1 MFRSKQDVDRHVRNI
16 LDRIKDDKEKT
27 SRGYQI
33 ARLYYEIGDY
43 ETSKRYLTNFL
54 NLREN
59 VPQAHKLL
67 GQIYEATNQK
77 EKAIQSFRRSIELD
91 SNQQDLVAKVGNLF
105 INPRVNKVER
115 GKDKDVDNNIK
126 SIRQLIAEKKTQ
138 QAYHIIR
145 EVESEQL
152 YPSSSKWYEYIVDA
166 LHNIRKAIENDEIE
180 LMIYHLMSLLRLS
193 YLQLS
198 AHEDDKFNQTI
209 YLLNEVLWM
218 AENIPEKRPEW
229 KILLEEIQAQFFYF
243 AGIFLLKRA
252 FSKIIPWKEIVPLVS
267 MCYLTSCSYTCIK
280 QMVNW
285 SNLIK
290 KDNKIFTN
298 LFDFSNYRLTQAG
311 HMLQVIDKSTATKP
325 VLHYMHQLTA
335 TPWRKL
341 LFECLFPSRRSAVDR
356 ESFILSSKNISH
368 RSLVI
373 PNSSDIFRNDEVACH
388 VYPDRLAEIVWIV
401 LQKFP
406 NGDIQSDY
414 RLNLFPKL
422 KYSVPDLNIVSVE
435 SLCQLDIECFLY
447 ATVRCSSIKLHDDK
461 SNNKPFLCPPS
472 IDDSLCT
479 MEQVEWWKFAFCF
492 CVNSNITDF
501 GKMRR
506 TLQRGLEI
514 VRAADNHGMSIHM
527 LVHLAQCMEVKV
539 KDIERTDYTS
549 SQISAIRDRAYHF
562 WYNALLLVEQIE
574 SCGSL
579 TVASYKHLFNDDYN
593 KTLDSNVLLK
603 LKEEIKLA
611 VAKRLKEDGMY
622 EMALDY
628 FKSVPSPWAS
638 YYSSQIYRQLGEK
651 ESGSVEQRKSYLEN
665 SLNALHLTLDRL
677 QGDKNH
683 ELNQYLFPFMNEVEL
698 LIKQTDTDTDLEEDT
713 NNSRYHTPQ
722 GKVDNNPNH
731 QVYHNTST
739 PSNPV
744 SSSSRRLDMSTQVQ
758 VPNPNEHHLQP
769 SPERLDSQIRQLS
782 HSQESLL
789 NVVLKRN
796 EDLVKTNLELVA
808 GLKECMETIRELKF
822 EMYHRSA
829 ILGGLSSAATPRS
842 FSTIAS
848 PYPAEVLANEMM
860 SPGYFLDQSKPGAHL
875 ITTPQH
881 ITREIPIN
889 PNQYYEE
896 NFVPPMDHNSIHM
909 SHRRLP
915 PNVGFNESHISHP
928 GPHDESSVLSKLP
941 GPGFFSPVS
950 IINSASHY
958 DASKK
963 LPLSANNLQSPVPKS
978 NVPDS
983 LASINILFCGKVSYC
998 NQENVILKMIS
1009 IGNLT
1014 QIVIESVSHQSTT
1027 ESYNVKDIYLQS
1039 SMSPKVVTC
1048 FYRSAGQQDKI
1059 LNWNFD
1065 SSEKAN
1071 EFKQSLTTA
1080 ISHIRAVGV
1089 SSNTTSDMPSTTQTV
1104 SQSTGFSWNTFSPSA
1119 SKDQEKKTV
1128 SQSPHVNQSPTVNQ
1142 TGEISKTV
1150 EANNSLE
1157 DFEPNVHF
1165 KPVIDLPDLV
1175 ALTTGEESEIK
1186 IYSDRAKLYRYD
1198 SQSSQWKERGV
1209 GVFKILK
1216 SQDTNKFRFLMR
1228 RDQVL
1233 KICAN
1238 HLLTKEMKL
1247 SPMTNSDKAW
1257 CWVAEDFADEEMKPE
1272 QFALR
1277 LKNKEMA
1284 YKFKE
1289 EFEKCQKEL
1298 ETNEV
1303 SVKSKDIEQP
1313 TKPSNKTEVV
1323 PLSDV
1328 FKAKADTWECSGCL
1342 CRNESK
1348 VKICPACT
1356 TPKPGEKS
1364 ASAQK
1369 VDIDSSKF
1377 SFGSG
1382 GGFSVQTQPTKES
1395 SFFSTTTKNTAG
1407 GFSFQQK
1414 IDTKVPAGEFS
1425 FQPKSDLKEAVGGFS
1440 FQQTTG
1446 SKAPAGG
1453 FSFQQ
1458 DSDSNAT
1465 TGGFSFQPKPNTT
1478 KKDVSVDN
1486 KKVEV
1491 PSSNQTK
1498 SVPLSDVFKAK
1509 TDTWEC
1515 SGCLC
1520 RNENTVKICPAC
1532 TTPKPGEKAAPAP
1545 KVDLASSK
1553 FSFGSG
1559 GGFSVDC
1566 KKVEAPSSNQT
1577 KSVPLSDVFKAKTD
1591 TWECSGCLCR
1601 NENTV
1606 KICPACT
1613 TPKPGEESAPVPKV
1627 DLDSSKFSFGSGG
1640 GFSVQTQPTKESPFI
1655 PTDTKNTLKPASV
1668 PGIANVAKPFTF
1680 GSAGGFSFTQKTDS
1694 KEPSGGFSFQPA
1706 TDSKVTAG
1714 GFSFQATTGSKET
1727 VSGTSQAF
1735 ENIFSP
1741 VSSTDGEKMQAL
1753 GSKTQPVPLSEV
1765 FKPKTDRW
1773 ECNGCLCQNE
1783 NTVKICPACSTPK
1796 PGEKPTPSVSASKFQ
1811 LDSSKFSFGSGGG
1824 FAVQT
1829 QPTKDS
1835 PFLQTESKDA
1845 AKSQTIKNV
1854 FGTETCDAA
1863 QKFRDEFKDLGTD
1876 KKKEAVKGFEKSPT
1890 SVSKPQPVFGST
1902 DQFVFGSTNKFGAKP
1917 ETPAQE
1923 ACPTESKE
1931 VPKTSIFQNPFGSS
1945 GFTFS
1950 LKPTELKEPSVA
1962 ASPAKNISKAA
1973 ADSTEAV
1980 TNEDMYINKEG
1991 DDSHIVFE
1999 PIIPLPEK
2007 VEVKTMEEDEDV
2019 LFNNRAKLY
2028 RFVDGEWK
2036 EKGLGVMKILEHK
2049 QTGSRRIV
2057 MRRDQVHKVCCNHR
2071 ITPDLVIK
2079 PMIKSEGKAL
2089 VWFAVDFSDEEEK
2102 VEQLSARFKTAEIA
2116 ANFQALFEESKEK
2129 ATANA
2134 SITKGSPSKDV
2145 TKAAADS
2152 TVTATNEDMY
2162 INKEGDDSHIV
2173 FEPIIPLPEKVEVKT
2188 MEEDE
2193 DELFNNRAKLYR
2205 FVDGEWK
2212 EKGLGV
2218 MKILEHTQTGSRRI
2232 VMRRDQ
2238 IHKVCCNH
2246 RITPDLVIKP
2256 MIKSE
2261 GKALVWFAVD
2271 FSDEEEK
2278 VEQLSARFKTAE
2290 IAANFQALFEESKEK
2305 ASTNTSITKD
2315 DDEDKGV
2322 ENEEEDDNEDKEDD
2336 KEDEEDD
2343 KEDDDDDDDVIIE
2356 ETIYATEE
2364 EVEQARKYMLPDHFY
2379 LYKLKKPCPGCIGC
2393 DDGDRSVA
2401 QKASSSPIQ
2410 KPIFESTQPSFSSLA
2425 SGGEN
2430 IFSEDGKEKSSNV
2443 TGFSFSSEKIS
2454 AEPSFSSLASSGE
2467 NIFTQFNKD
2476 KPSFQSDAPS
2486 FSSLASGGENLFTS
2500 PFNKDQPA
2508 FASNAPTFSTLA
2520 SASESS
2526 FGQTSK
2532 GNKPFK
2538 WSGAG
2543 QKLFNTSGNQDDD
2556 DSVHHEAGDDIHF
2569 EPIIPLPDLVEVVT
2583 GEEDWQI
2590 IFTQRSKLYRYDK
2603 STSQWKERG
2612 TGDMK
2617 VMKHQDKDLY
2627 RLLFRRE
2634 QVFKVVCNHMISSAI
2649 NMKPME
2655 TSDKAWCWVAED
2667 FSEEEGKVENFAV
2680 KFKNIELA
2688 AKFKETF
2695 DGIIAT
2701 LQEKEA
2707 SREQDK
2713 SLDETVTTDD
2723 NDDDNDGDNDHE
2735 EHIDVLF
2742 DKRVTIFTK
2751 VDNNWTKQGTGNL
2764 KVALRED
2771 VNGNAIDLTTDD
2783 GNCVCNH
2790 IVCQEY
2796 YITLERA
2803 RKTCMWSAVD
2813 FSTGPPIMCEF
2824 KAQFSSPASA
2834 EEFFTVFRY
2843 SLKLAADS
2851 ELSKI
2856 STNVN
2861 GED

>member
-105 INPRVNKVER
+105 ISPRVNKVER

-126 SIRQLIAEKKTQ
+126 NIRQLIAEKKTQ

-152 YPSSSKWYEYIVDA
+152 YPSSIKWYEYIVDA
-166 LHNIRKAIENDEIE
+166 LHNIRKAIENDEVE
-180 LMIYHLMSLLRLS
+180 LMIYHLLSLLRLG

-218 AENIPEKRPEW
+218 AENIPEKRQEW

-285 SNLIK
+285 SHLIK

-298 LFDFSNYRLTQAG
+298 LFDLSNYRLTQAG

-373 PNSSDIFRNDEVACH
+373 PNTSDIFRNDEVSCH

-414 RLNLFPKL
+414 KLNLFPKL

-447 ATVRCSSIKLHDDK
+447 ATVRCSAIKLHEDK
-461 SNNKPFLCPPS
+461 SNTKPFLCPPS

-527 LVHLAQCMEVKV
+527 LVHLAHCMEVKV
-539 KDIERTDYTS
+539 KDTERTDYTI

-579 TVASYKHLFNDDYN
+579 TGASYKHLFNDDHN

-628 FKSVPSPWAS
+628 FKSIPSPWAS

-651 ESGSVEQRKSYLEN
+651 ESGSVDQRKSYLEN

-698 LIKQTDTDTDLEEDT
+698 LIKQTDTDIDLEEDT

-722 GKVDNNPNH
+722 GKVDNNPNNR
-731 QVYHNTST
+731 VYHNTST

-744 SSSSRRLDMSTQVQ
+744 SSSSRRLDMSTHVQ
-758 VPNPNEHHLQP
+758 VSNPNEHHLQP

-875 ITTPQH
+875 ITAPQH
-881 ITREIPIN
+881 IPREIPIN
-889 PNQYYEE
+889 HNYYEE
-896 NFVPPMDHNSIHM
+896 NFVPPIDHNSIHM
-909 SHRRLP
+909 PHRRLQ

-950 IINSASHY
+950 TINSTAHY

-963 LPLSANNLQSPVPKS
+963 LPLPANNLQSPVPKS
-978 NVPDS
+978 NIPDS

-1014 QIVIESVSHQSTT
+1014 QIVIESVSHQSTA
-1027 ESYNVKDIYLQS
+1027 ESYNVKDIFLQS

-1048 FYRSAGQQDKI
+1048 FYRSPGQQDKI

-1065 SSEKAN
+1065 SCEKAN

-1080 ISHIRAVGV
+1080 ISHVRTVGV

-1119 SKDQEKKTV
+1119 SKEQEKKTV
-1128 SQSPHVNQSPTVNQ
+1128 SNSPHAHQSPTVNQ
-1142 TGEISKTV
+1142 TSEISKTV

-1284 YKFKE
+1284 DKFKE

-1298 ETNEV
+1298 KTNEV
-1303 SVKSKDIEQP
+1303 VKSKDIEHP
-1313 TKPSNKTEVV
+1313 AKPGNKTEVV

-1328 FKAKADTWECSGCL
+1328 FKAKT
-1342 CRNESK
+1342 N
-1348 VKICPACT
+1348 
-1356 TPKPGEKS
+1356 
-1364 ASAQK
+1364 
-1369 VDIDSSKF
+1369 
-1377 SFGSG
+1377 
-1382 GGFSVQTQPTKES
+1382 
-1395 SFFSTTTKNTAG
+1395 
-1407 GFSFQQK
+1407 
-1414 IDTKVPAGEFS
+1414 
-1425 FQPKSDLKEAVGGFS
+1425 
-1440 FQQTTG
+1440 
-1446 SKAPAGG
+1446 
-1453 FSFQQ
+1453 
-1458 DSDSNAT
+1458 
-1465 TGGFSFQPKPNTT
+1465 
-1478 KKDVSVDN
+1478 
-1486 KKVEV
+1486 
-1491 PSSNQTK
+1491 
-1498 SVPLSDVFKAK
+1498 
-1509 TDTWEC
+1509 TWEC

-1520 RNENTVKICPAC
+1520 RNENTVKFCPAC
-1532 TTPKPGEKAAPAP
+1532 ATPKPGEKPA
-1545 KVDLASSK
+1545 
-1553 FSFGSG
+1553 
-1559 GGFSVDC
+1559 
-1566 KKVEAPSSNQT
+1566 
-1577 KSVPLSDVFKAKTD
+1577 
-1591 TWECSGCLCR
+1591 
-1601 NENTV
+1601 
-1606 KICPACT
+1606 
-1613 TPKPGEESAPVPKV
+1613 SAPKV

-1640 GFSVQTQPTKESPFI
+1640 GFSVQTQNTKESSFFSTTTKDTGGGFSFQPKIDTKVPAEGFSFQPKSDLKESVGGFSFQQTTDPKAPAGGFSFQQVSDSNSTTGGFSFQPKPETTTKDVSVDNKKIGGGFSVQAQPTKESPFI
-1655 PTDTKNTLKPASV
+1655 PTDTKNALKPASV
-1668 PGIANVAKPFTF
+1668 PSIGNVAKPFTF
-1680 GSAGGFSFTQKTDS
+1680 GSTGGFSFTQKTDS
-1694 KEPSGGFSFQPA
+1694 KEPSGGFIFQQA
-1706 TDSKVTAG
+1706 ADSKVTTS
-1714 GFSFQATTGSKET
+1714 GFSFQPTTGSKET
-1727 VSGTSQAF
+1727 VSGTSQPF
-1735 ENIFSP
+1735 GNIFSP
-1741 VSSTDGEKMQAL
+1741 VSSTDGEKNKAL
-1753 GSKTQPVPLSEV
+1753 ETKTNPVPLSDL
-1765 FKPKTDRW
+1765 FKAKTDRW

-1796 PGEKPTPSVSASKFQ
+1796 PGEKATTSVPASKFQ

-1835 PFLQTESKDA
+1835 PFVQTESKDP

-1854 FGTETCDAA
+1854 LGSETCDAA
-1863 QKFRDEFKDLGTD
+1863 QKFKDVLKDLSTE
-1876 KKKEAVKGFEKSPT
+1876 KKKEEAVKGLEKAPT
-1890 SVSKPQPVFGST
+1890 SVSKPQPAFGST
-1902 DQFVFGSTNKFGAKP
+1902 DQFVFGSANKFGAKP

-1923 ACPTESKE
+1923 ACPTQSKE
-1931 VPKTSIFQNPFGSS
+1931 VPKTNIFQNPFCGS

-1950 LKPTELKEPSVA
+1950 LKPTEVKEPSVA
-1962 ASPAKNISKAA
+1962 TSPAKNISKAA

-2036 EKGLGVMKILEHK
+2036 EKGLGVMKILEHT

-2057 MRRDQVHKVCCNHR
+2057 MRRDQIHKVCCNHR

-2116 ANFQALFEESKEK
+2116 ASFQAIFEESKQN
-2129 ATANA
+2129 ATANT
-2134 SITKGSPSKDV
+2134 SITKASPSKDV

-2152 TVTATNEDMY
+2152 TEASTNEDMY

-2193 DELFNNRAKLYR
+2193 DELFKNRAKLYR

-2290 IAANFQALFEESKEK
+2290 IAANFQAIFEESKEK
-2305 ASTNTSITKD
+2305 AATNTSITKD
-2315 DDEDKGV
+2315 DDEDKCA
-2322 ENEEEDDNEDKEDD
+2322 ENEEEDDNEEDD
-2336 KEDEEDD
+2336 NEDD
-2343 KEDDDDDDDVIIE
+2343 NEEDDDVIIE

-2393 DDGDRSVA
+2393 DEGDRSVT
-2401 QKASSSPIQ
+2401 QKASPSKKQ
-2410 KPIFESTQPSFSSLA
+2410 QPIFGSTQPSFSSIASGGENIFSQDGKEKTSTFTGFSFSSDKINAEPSFSSLA
-2425 SGGEN
+2425 SGG
-2430 IFSEDGKEKSSNV
+2430 
-2443 TGFSFSSEKIS
+2443 
-2454 AEPSFSSLASSGE
+2454 GE
-2467 NIFTQFNKD
+2467 NVFTQFNKD
-2476 KPSFQSDAPS
+2476 KPSFQSDAPT

-2526 FGQTSK
+2526 FGQASK

-2543 QKLFNTSGNQDDD
+2543 QKLFNTSSNQDDD

-2617 VMKHQDKDLY
+2617 IMKHQDKDLY

-2649 NMKPME
+2649 NMNPME

-2701 LQEKEA
+2701 LQDKEA

-2723 NDDDNDGDNDHE
+2723 DDDNNDDDNDGDNDHE
-2735 EHIDVLF
+2735 EQIDVLF

-2751 VDNNWTKQGTGNL
+2751 VDNNWVKQGTGNL
-2764 KVALRED
+2764 QVILNED
-2771 VNGNAIDLTTDD
+2771 VNGNAINFTTDD
-2783 GNCVCNH
+2783 GNSVCNH

-2796 YITLERA
+2796 YITMERA
-2803 RKTCMWSAVD
+2803 RKSCIWSAVD
-2813 FSTGPPIMCEF
+2813 FSTGQPTMCEF
-2824 KAQFSSPASA
+2824 KAQFSSSVSA

-2851 ELSKI
+2851 DLSKI